1 MRPRLLPHAP
11 PPLPSP
17 RRSRLPPLP
26 PAANRWRARPQRRQ
40 PLRTRRGEHGG
51 CARRC
56 ALIRQVTL
64 IRQAYPTATRLSS
77 ALIRQVTL
85 IRQAYPTATRLF
97 SALIRQVTLIR
108 QAYPTATR
116 LSSALGCQQ
125 ARLLLPGA
133 LGLRARPVRQAQ
145 GGDGHGAWS
154 MGLPT
159 TQHRRRRVPMKT
171 RRARSP
177 SPLSTA
183 LTLSHPPTA
192 AAPCHSHSQAPAP
205 CHSRPL

>member
-77 ALIRQVTL
+77 AL
-85 IRQAYPTATRLF
+85 
-97 SALIRQVTLIR
+97 
-108 QAYPTATR
+108 
-116 LSSALGCQQ
+116 GCQQ
-125 ARLLLPGA
+125 ARLLHPGA

>member
-26 PAANRWRARPQRRQ
+26 PAANRWQARPQRRQ

-64 IRQAYPTATRLSS
+64 IRQAYPTATRLS
-77 ALIRQVTL
+77 
-85 IRQAYPTATRLF
+85 